1 MTILENEDLN
11 ELTKE
16 GLHLVDFYADWC
28 GPCKMM
34 GEVLNEVTSINII
47 KVNTDKHSEI
57 ALKHGIMSIPTLLFI
72 KNGEILRK
80 EIGFIE
86 KEHLEEII
94 EECKNQ

>member
-86 KEHLEEII
+86 KDRLEEII
-94 EECKNQ
+94 EECKK